1 METKQREAMINR
13 VLVSLFNDLLRLEE
27 DSLHRAGVGALT
39 MREIH
44 TLEAVCAAEGTEN
57 DTMTALAERL
67 RVTVGSL
74 TVAVA
79 TLVRKGYLTRIRS
92 EKDRRQVHVVPTE
105 AARRVEAIHRA
116 YHQEMTRRVMNAVPP
131 DQLDAMLMGLQG
143 LCDYFYGQEEKV

>member
-1 METKQREAMINR
+1 METTQREAMINR

-27 DSLHRAGVGALT
+27 DSLRRAGVGALT

-44 TLEAVCAAEGTEN
+44 TLEAVCAAEGTAN

-92 EKDRRQVHVVPTE
+92 EKDRQLVHVVPTE
-105 AARRVEAIHRA
+105 AARRVEGIHRA
-116 YHQEMTRRVMNAVPP
+116 YHQEMTRRVMAAVPP

-143 LCDYFYGQEEKV
+143 LCDYFYGQEEKE